1 MIFQYAHF
9 QSSIGQYSGQNSG
22 RLLALVLPRSHMLNR
37 PKVNFSKVCAHC
49 GSSEILS
56 QILPTLKTERENTLY
71 SLKSL
76 EIPLLTYLLW
86 KPTYI
91 IGEFI
96 FQKKWIA
103 QKPEHFYGHC
113 CVCVIF
119 FVKHLKK
126 PFLTKDTCYK
136 PWNFCRSGITG
147 SKIWI
152 ILK

>member
-37 PKVNFSKVCAHC
+37 PKVNFSKVCAHW

-56 QILPTLKTERENTLY
+56 QILPTLKTERENTY
-71 SLKSL
+71 YTHWKVWRY
-76 EIPLLTYLLW
+76 PYLLIYCENLYYW
-86 KPTYI
+86 RVYFSK
-91 IGEFI
+91 
-96 FQKKWIA
+96 KKWIA

-113 CVCVIF
+113 CVCVIL

-126 PFLTKDTCYK
+126 TFFNKGHLLLINLEIFLEVV
-136 PWNFCRSGITG
+136 
-147 SKIWI
+147 
-152 ILK
+152 

>member
-56 QILPTLKTERENTLY
+56 QILPTRKTERENTLY

-76 EIPLLTYLLW
+76 EIPLLIYCELPILL
-86 KPTYI
+86 KSL
-91 IGEFI
+91 F
-96 FQKKWIA
+96 FKKKWIA

-147 SKIWI
+147 NKIWI